1 MRVKSALLL
10 LAGTVVAVA
19 VPTLFWHGVWF
30 GRVLDDSELER
41 YLNDQHPRQVQHA
54 LAQLGER
61 IERKDP
67 AVRSWYPSVAQLAE
81 SPLPDLR
88 ITTAWVMGQDTD
100 SSLFHSTLL
109 QMLEDSEPLVRRNA
123 ALSLSRFQD
132 DRALPELR
140 EMLLPYPVR
149 SPQAGSVS
157 YLVSEGDWIDEGG
170 VIARLDAKGEET
182 PVRVRVSGQ
191 LQAMLLVEG
200 SLATTGDALV
210 LLTPDPKHVWESLR
224 ALYLMGGA
232 EELEAVRSI
241 LLGPRFSQRIHQQAT
256 LTAQAIQER
265 VEKNLT
271 P

>member
-1 MRVKSALLL
+1 MQAYSCSTPRSTRPHNAVSVDDCGTEGTAVEGVSEMRVKSALLL

-100 SSLFHSTLL
+100 SSLFHSTRLHR
-109 QMLEDSEPLVRRNA
+109 LETPSLWFGETR
-123 ALSLSRFQD
+123 LSL
-132 DRALPELR
+132 
-140 EMLLPYPVR
+140 
-149 SPQAGSVS
+149 
-157 YLVSEGDWIDEGG
+157 
-170 VIARLDAKGEET
+170 
-182 PVRVRVSGQ
+182 
-191 LQAMLLVEG
+191 
-200 SLATTGDALV
+200 
-210 LLTPDPKHVWESLR
+210 
-224 ALYLMGGA
+224 
-232 EELEAVRSI
+232 
-241 LLGPRFSQRIHQQAT
+241 
-256 LTAQAIQER
+256 
-265 VEKNLT
+265 
-271 P
+271 